1 MLPAL
6 FFDFPILTLI
16 SLAVFCLIAGFL
28 DAIVGGGGLI
38 TVPTLLINFPNTS
51 LPTLFGTNK
60 IAGLCGTS
68 VAAYQYRRIKF
79 NFILLA
85 TVSAVAAIAS
95 YSGAK
100 IVSKLDTNALKPV
113 ILIILILIAV
123 YTYLKKDLGSVQT
136 KTLSL
141 RKQIFIGALLGLAT
155 GFYDG
160 FFGPGTGSF
169 LIMGFV
175 VLLGFDFLSAS
186 AYAKIINCVTN
197 IAALSV
203 FIRNGNFIL
212 EIAVLMAICMVIG
225 NFVGS
230 RMALR
235 HGTSFVRRIFLLI
248 VLFMIV
254 RYGYDVAK
262 SFGFLQ
268 RF

>member
-1 MLPAL
+1 M
-6 FFDFPILTLI
+6 
-16 SLAVFCLIAGFL
+16 FCVIAGFL
-28 DAIVGGGGLI
+28 DAVVGGGGLI
-38 TVPTLLINFPNTS
+38 TVPTLLINFPTTA

-79 NFILLA
+79 NFMLLA
-85 TVSAVAAIAS
+85 AVSVVAAFAS

-113 ILIILILIAV
+113 VLIVLIVIAV
-123 YTYLKKDLGSVQT
+123 YTYFKKDLGSVQT
-136 KTLSL
+136 KNLPL
-141 RKQIFIGALLGLAT
+141 RTQLFAGALLGLVT

-169 LIMGFV
+169 LVMGFV

-197 IAALSV
+197 IAALTV
-203 FIRNGNFIL
+203 FIRNGNYIL

-225 NFVGS
+225 NFAGS

-235 HGTSFVRRIFLLI
+235 HGTSFVRKIFLLI
-248 VLFMIV
+248 VVIMIL
-254 RYGYDVAK
+254 RYGYDVADA
-262 SFGFLQ
+262 FGYLQ